1 MPVNPINAAQA
12 SGDRSP
18 GGFTANTLRA
28 IRLLQ
33 KQMNELGKRY
43 QDELTHPSSAGS
55 AQQQLLRDLVQ
66 QMNSVKSELDALQES
81 MIEHQTLAAFRKER
95 LADASAPQ
103 PAGEAQPGLR
113 PSPGQADPPAAAAGQ
128 AGSGAARRS
137 PIRTVGTVID
147 TKA

>member
-1 MPVNPINAAQA
+1 MAVNSINAVQA
-12 SGDRSP
+12 PDEHSS

-28 IRLLQ
+28 MRLLQ

-43 QDELTHPSSAGS
+43 QDELTHPSFSGS

-81 MIEHQTLAAFRKER
+81 IIEHQTLAAFRKDR
-95 LADASAPQ
+95 LDAAAARPRS
-103 PAGEAQPGLR
+103 EAQPGLWA
-113 PSPGQADPPAAAAGQ
+113 SLGDADQPATGTDHDGRA
-128 AGSGAARRS
+128 AARRD
-137 PIRTVGTVID
+137 PLRTVGTVID